1 METRKGVQYF
11 KVKWVD
17 IAPAGSTWEPA
28 SHFIGDPAKA
38 ALLSF
43 RQKRAADQAAVDA
56 ARAEL
61 RAGKQ
66 SGTDDAGIDKVQDTS
81 KDDELCSDE
90 TNAALV
96 KLQFRKKHSDV
107 WKFFA
112 PKRFEVAANAYMAKC
127 KMCGVDIKALNTTNL
142 KAHLNSIHADEM
154 CKFKTENTKESALL
168 ALLLFFCSLFILIV

>member
-107 WKFFA
+107 SFSPQRGSKWQQTLTWPSA
-112 PKRFEVAANAYMAKC
+112 RCAAS
-127 KMCGVDIKALNTTNL
+127 T
-142 KAHLNSIHADEM
+142 SRP
-154 CKFKTENTKESALL
+154 
-168 ALLLFFCSLFILIV
+168 